1 LIGKDKQMKSIK
13 LGRGPSTMG
22 VLGSAAAI
30 VIGIVWTIGAYTMTR
45 NSPFPIAGVL
55 FPLFGVV
62 FVVLGVVQL
71 LFNLQNA
78 VSKNR
83 MSIADI
89 TDSTEE
95 LDPLNRVF
103 GGNQSSGNAT
113 SGSIEDRLKRLESLR
128 VSGAILEDE
137 YQAQRKRVLNEL

>member
-1 LIGKDKQMKSIK
+1 
-13 LGRGPSTMG
+13 MG